1 MALNAKNAGNGGGDR
16 VAQPN
21 LEPGNYPARIVQIID
36 YGLQPQRPYQGK
48 DKPPAQE
55 IGITYELTDAF
66 MVDEDGNDIE
76 DKPRWISETFPLHNL
91 KAENAKSTKRY
102 NAIDPKGDADGDFSK
117 LIGSA
122 VMVTIINNPGKDN
135 KVYDNVG
142 GLSPMRPRDAANTPE
157 LVNEP
162 LVFDLD
168 APDAE
173 AFAKMPKWIQDKL
186 KGNLNYKGSAL
197 EKIAGAP
204 APAEEKKA
212 DKQKVDRKAKAPVE
226 DTDPPFDADEPADNP
241 Y

>member
-36 YGLQPQRPYQGK
+36 YGLQPQRPFQGK

-102 NAIDPKGDADGDFSK
+102 NAIDPKGDAEGDFSK
-117 LIGSA
+117 LIGA
-122 VMVTIINNPGKDN
+122 AIMVTVVNNANGDKI
-135 KVYDNVG
+135 YDNVG
-142 GLSPMRPRDAANTPE
+142 GLSPMRPRDAANTPD
-157 LVNEP
+157 LKNP
-162 LVFDLD
+162 TLVFDLD

-173 AFAKMPKWIQDKL
+173 AFAKMPKWIQEKL

-197 EKIAGAP
+197 EKIAGNAP
-204 APAEEKKA
+204 QEQKKA
-212 DKQKVDRKAKAPVE
+212 EKPKVDRKAKVE
-226 DTDPPFDADEPADNP
+226 DTDPPFDADSPEDNP